1 MYVPQP
7 CVLRISSTKNIN
19 APRPTTSITPI
30 DPYRVGVATAQ
41 ARPYYTF
48 TGWLRRTGV
57 DFDVLEPREVPGYG
71 GHIIL
76 TTRAEAR
83 AWPPSCALLFPDE
96 LERGS
101 AVALSL
107 LLRRCKTFGDDLL
120 VGIDPGKRLGL
131 AVSYAGREVE
141 ASLFTS
147 VHALVSHVA
156 ALVRGIGPS
165 SCTIRI
171 GNGEMASAA
180 RIRRALASVDLQ
192 PLRIEMV
199 DEMGTSPRSR
209 NCNRRGKRDMLAAR
223 AIAKIGYGQGLP
235 VAAAG

>member
-1 MYVPQP
+1 M
-7 CVLRISSTKNIN
+7 
-19 APRPTTSITPI
+19 
-30 DPYRVGVATAQ
+30 GVATAQ

-57 DFDVLEPREVPGYG
+57 DFDVLEPRKIPGYG

-76 TTRAEAR
+76 TTRAEAH
-83 AWPPSCALLFPDE
+83 AWLPRVGRCVLLFPDE

-107 LLRRCKTFGDDLL
+107 LLRRCGTFGDDLL
-120 VGIDPGKRLGL
+120 AGIDPGKRLGL

-141 ASLFTS
+141 TSLFTS

-156 ALVRGIGPS
+156 TLIRGIEPS

-171 GNGEMASAA
+171 GNGDMASAA
-180 RIRRALASVDLQ
+180 RIRGALASADLQ
-192 PLRIEMV
+192 PLRIEIV

-223 AIAKIGYGQGLP
+223 AIAKTWCGQGPLT
-235 VAAAG
+235 AAAD

>member
-1 MYVPQP
+1 M
-7 CVLRISSTKNIN
+7 
-19 APRPTTSITPI
+19 APITPI
-30 DPYRVGVATAQ
+30 DPYRVGVATTQ

-57 DFDVLEPREVPGYG
+57 DFDVLEPREMPGYG

-83 AWPPSCALLFPDE
+83 AWPPRCALLFPDE

-107 LLRRCKTFGDDLL
+107 LLRRCGAFGDDLL

-131 AVSYAGREVE
+131 SASYAGREVG

-147 VHALVSHVA
+147 VHALVSHVE

-180 RIRRALASVDLQ
+180 RIWRALASAGLQ

-223 AIAKIGYGQGLP
+223 AIAKIGYGQGPP